1 MRNKW
6 AGAASFTAILV
17 FGGAAFAQGAPMQ
30 PTTINQY
37 VAPDVSDEDVP
48 VVAPGDEISIACDAL
63 SAPSQAADDVRVV
76 LTVSAA
82 PTDVDTMGYKKVL
95 ATDEKMLQGAV
106 SVKIPNVPDLENHTV
121 DLNIYVVNATGSQ
134 ACSAGH
140 LKIADGLKQ
149 PAKDKHS

>member
-1 MRNKW
+1 MRKRW

-30 PTTINQY
+30 PTIINH
-37 VAPDVSDEDVP
+37 APDVGDEDVP

-82 PTDVDTMGYKKVL
+82 PTDVDTMGYRKVL

-121 DLNIYVVNATGSQ
+121 DLNVYVVNATGSQ
-134 ACSAGH
+134 ACNAGH
-140 LKIADGLKQ
+140 VKIADGLKPVPKGKQ
-149 PAKDKHS
+149 S